1 MKTRTSLWGIFSI
14 ILIFGLIFSGCAQ
27 PAGNSDT
34 DGTADTN
41 DTVDADEGIL
51 VLDPPLNVPA
61 AALGVTSVRITW
73 DSVAGAVGYTVYWSE
88 DNIDFYWIDT
98 VTGLFFIDNDEEFIY
113 PDSTYYYAVTSIG
126 SDESESE
133 FSVIAQVHT
142 PAVTTV
148 PAAPTDVKATALSSS
163 IIQVEWTQVSNAQ
176 SYDIYRSPVNS
187 GTYTAKIGST
197 TGTVYTD
204 AGLSP
209 STTYYYKVVAVNDI
223 GPSSQSSYDAATTH
237 SPPVSVPT
245 APAISNITFTS
256 NDAGLRISWNAVP
269 GASTY
274 NVYRGSAKY
283 GIYATK
289 VASNIESTIF
299 DDMDVNLDTVGN
311 AYFYQ
316 IAAVNTAGE
325 GSRSTGRGITVPNPL
340 VNITVL
346 TPSTGTSS
354 PWGLRLRI
362 DGVTIC
368 AVATTNSRPNTL
380 LTSQNHPVNP
390 GTFDYATSI
399 RIGTGLGGLKE
410 SYSWGAWVK
419 RGSYTF
425 EPFYIY
431 RIGSGGSVTKSKNIV
446 VE

>member
-1 MKTRTSLWGIFSI
+1 M
-14 ILIFGLIFSGCAQ
+14 LIFGLIFNGCTQ
-27 PAGNSDT
+27 PADNSDT
-34 DGTADTN
+34 DYTVGTD
-41 DTVDADEGIL
+41 DVVDEGIS
-51 VLDPPLNVPA
+51 VLDPPLNVQ
-61 AALGVTSVRITW
+61 ALALSVTSVEITW
-73 DSVAGAVGYTVYWSE
+73 DPVADATGYTVYWSE

-98 VTGLFFIDNDEEFIY
+98 VTGIFFIDNDEEFIY

-126 SDESESE
+126 SNESESE
-133 FSVIAQVHT
+133 FSAIAQVHT

-148 PAAPTDVKATALSSS
+148 PAAPLNVTAAALSSS

-176 SYDIYRSPVNS
+176 TYDIYRSPVSS

-197 TGTVYTD
+197 TGTVYTNT
-204 AGLSP
+204 GLSP

-223 GPSSQSSYDAATTH
+223 GPSSQSSYTTATTH
-237 SPPVSVPT
+237 SPPVSVPS
-245 APAISNITFTS
+245 APAISDITLTS

-274 NVYRGSAKY
+274 NVYRGNAKY

-289 VASNIESTIF
+289 VASNISGTIF

-325 GSRSTGRGITVPNPL
+325 GSRSTGRGIRVPNPL
-340 VNITVL
+340 VNITVR

-368 AVATTNSRPNTL
+368 SVETIISRPNTL
-380 LTSQNHPVNP
+380 LSSQNHPVNP

-399 RIGTGLGGLKE
+399 KIAQGKV
-410 SYSWGAWVK
+410 SYTWGAWVN

-425 EPFYIY
+425 EPFHIY
-431 RIGSGGSVTKSKNIV
+431 KIGNGGGVTKSKNIV